1 MAVGFVDVEVGVVV
15 DVGVVVRD
23 RVVVGTCA
31 TVGVPVGVLATDAV
45 AQLVGAGLDD
55 FAGDGVVVVA
65 GTVTVTVL
73 VLGFGAV
80 VVVVAGTITVTVTVD
95 GRGVVVQLGTTT
107 VTVDGLLHG
116 SGSGCIEMPP
126 VIEKLGNA
134 HGLEVAVTVVV
145 LVSVTVLVSV
155 VSVALVMGSAEAVS
169 VTVTVSGAIGPAP
182 STDAFGSAAGG
193 GASVGVSATTL
204 VVLDSSATVLVML
217 PCSSCERSPKF
228 CVPEEVPAAPN
239 PSLPDLF
246 PIAIAPPAD
255 ATITTAATAAYG
267 RCLRASPV
275 VTYSVTR
282 RHVRTNGD
290 ATS

>member
-1 MAVGFVDVEVGVVV
+1 M
-15 DVGVVVRD
+15 
-23 RVVVGTCA
+23 
-31 TVGVPVGVLATDAV
+31 
-45 AQLVGAGLDD
+45 
-55 FAGDGVVVVA
+55 
-65 GTVTVTVL
+65 
-73 VLGFGAV
+73 
-80 VVVVAGTITVTVTVD
+80 
-95 GRGVVVQLGTTT
+95 
-107 VTVDGLLHG
+107 TVDGLLPHG

-126 VIEKLGNA
+126 VIEKLGNV

-145 LVSVTVLVSV
+145 VVSVGTVLVSV

-169 VTVTVSGAIGPAP
+169 VTVTVSGAIGPVP
-182 STDAFGSAAGG
+182 STEAFGSAAGG
-193 GASVGVSATTL
+193 GASLVVSVTTL
-204 VVLDSSATVLVML
+204 VRLDSSDVVLVML

-228 CVPEEVPAAPN
+228 CVPDDDAVLPN

-290 ATS
+290 ATSWSEVASSQACSSNGAAVSVESTPGPTFSPASGMLMTSVASGSWSSGSLLASTRCLLL